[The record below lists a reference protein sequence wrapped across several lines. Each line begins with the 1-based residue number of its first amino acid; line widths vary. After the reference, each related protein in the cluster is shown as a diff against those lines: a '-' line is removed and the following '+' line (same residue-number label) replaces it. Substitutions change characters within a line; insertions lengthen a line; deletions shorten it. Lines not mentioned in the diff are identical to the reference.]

1 MPDSIS
7 VNGEIHSVD
16 ADEDT
21 PLLWILRDHL
31 QLTGTKFG
39 CGQGFCGACTVHLD
53 GVPARSCQTTLKS
66 VRDKTITTIEALGK
80 HHPKLVA
87 VWAER
92 NVPQCGYCQAGLLMS
107 AAALLESNASPSDA
121 DIDSA
126 MSGNICRCGTY
137 GRIRS
142 AIHEIAREIA

>member
-66 VRDKTITTIEALGK
+66 VRDKTITTIEELGK
-80 HHPKLVA
+80 QHPRLVA
-87 VWAER
+87 VGAER
-92 NVPQCGYCQAGLLMS
+92 NVPQCGYCQAGQLMS
-107 AAALLESNASPSDA
+107 AAALLESNPSPSDA

-142 AIHEIAREIA
+142 AIHEIAGEMA